1 MASQNTTAD
10 GSLARSTRTV
20 PFDLIAVVLLVLVA
34 DAAVLLP
41 GIRETPLRAVLGM
54 PLVLFVP
61 GYLLLAIL
69 FPGRP
74 KDRPANANAGGLSTW
89 TRDEYSVRSYREKG
103 IDGVE
108 RAALSL
114 ALSLALVPVFGL
126 ILTFTWRLDLVPIVA
141 ILSGYAALAAVFA
154 AIRRVRIPEQ
164 DRFTLSAWT
173 SDVRSR
179 FFAGEGRDVAIN
191 AVLALAIVLAMSG
204 ATYAVAVPG
213 PDQSFTDFSVV
224 TQNEQGDFV
233 TSGYPENFT
242 SGEGQQLYAMI
253 QNNEGETTTYTV
265 VVELQRVRPG
275 GDEAQVVEQ
284 RRLTTMSA
292 TLDDGQTWT
301 ARHTV
306 TPNMVG
312 DRLRLTY
319 LVYRGEPPANPTVE
333 NAYRKSY
340 IWINVSG

>member
-10 GSLARSTRTV
+10 GSMTRSTRTV
-20 PFDLIAVVLLVLVA
+20 PFDLIAVALLVLAA

-41 GIRETPLRAVLGM
+41 GIRETPLRVVLGM

-69 FPGRP
+69 FPGVP
-74 KDRPANANAGGLSTW
+74 KDRPANGDAGGLSAW
-89 TRDEYSVRSYREKG
+89 TRDKYSVRSYREKG

-114 ALSLALVPVFGL
+114 ALSLALIPVFGL
-126 ILTFTWRLDLVPIVA
+126 ILTFTWRLDLLPIVT
-141 ILSGYAALAAVFA
+141 ILSGFAVVAAVFA
-154 AIRRVRIPEQ
+154 AVRRVRVPKQ

-173 SDVRSR
+173 SDVRSS
-179 FFAGEGRDVAIN
+179 FFAGSRNDVAVN
-191 AVLALAIVLAMSG
+191 VALALAIVLAMSG
-204 ATYAVAVPG
+204 AAYAVAVPG
-213 PDQSFTDFSVV
+213 QGQSFTDFSVL
-224 TQNEQGDFV
+224 TENDGGDLV
-233 TSGYPENFT
+233 ASGYPENFT
-242 SGEGQQLYAMI
+242 RGEGQQLYAMI
-253 QNNEGETTTYTV
+253 QNSEGETTPYTV
-265 VVELQRVRPG
+265 VVELQRVETS
-275 GDEAQVVEQ
+275 GDGATVVEQ

-312 DRLRLTY
+312 DQLRLTY
-319 LVYRGEPPANPTVE
+319 LVYKGNPPEDPTVE